1 MTNQPVTRVKSSIL
15 VVDDNVDTLE
25 YLDEVLT
32 SEGHEC
38 HCVTGVLAAISH
50 LAEQHSPTD
59 LVLTD
64 INMPV
69 TDGLDFLHTIRS
81 VQPEL
86 PVVMLSGLYDLTI
99 AVDALRSGASDYLI
113 KPAKPQQIA
122 DVVRKNLRPKNR
134 GKQVLAQDLL
144 AKFIRERAVTKHA
157 VDRVHEIFEVIGL
170 KQIETQEHSRRVAAY
185 AAALGEACTLSPQ
198 RAETLHLAALLH
210 DIGKI
215 AIPQNV
221 LFKEG
226 PLTDDEWGIMRLH
239 PRIGYELLSHFSE
252 LDETAEVVHCHH
264 ERFDGNG
271 YPRGLRGHNIPLE
284 ARLFSVVDTFDAI
297 TSNRPYRDRQSVEIG
312 RSEIEKNKRTQ
323 FDPVIADR
331 FLGLDTSRLEEIM
344 RGSAPN

>member
-99 AVDALRSGASDYLI
+99 AVDALPLWCLRLPDQAGKTAADRGCSAE
-113 KPAKPQQIA
+113 KPASEKPRQASLGARSIGKVYPRA
-122 DVVRKNLRPKNR
+122 R
-134 GKQVLAQDLL
+134 G
-144 AKFIRERAVTKHA
+144 
-157 VDRVHEIFEVIGL
+157 
-170 KQIETQEHSRRVAAY
+170 Y
-185 AAALGEACTLSPQ
+185 EAC
-198 RAETLHLAALLH
+198 R
-210 DIGKI
+210 
-215 AIPQNV
+215 
-221 LFKEG
+221 
-226 PLTDDEWGIMRLH
+226 
-239 PRIGYELLSHFSE
+239 
-252 LDETAEVVHCHH
+252 
-264 ERFDGNG
+264 
-271 YPRGLRGHNIPLE
+271 
-284 ARLFSVVDTFDAI
+284 
-297 TSNRPYRDRQSVEIG
+297 
-312 RSEIEKNKRTQ
+312 RS
-323 FDPVIADR
+323 
-331 FLGLDTSRLEEIM
+331 
-344 RGSAPN
+344 SA